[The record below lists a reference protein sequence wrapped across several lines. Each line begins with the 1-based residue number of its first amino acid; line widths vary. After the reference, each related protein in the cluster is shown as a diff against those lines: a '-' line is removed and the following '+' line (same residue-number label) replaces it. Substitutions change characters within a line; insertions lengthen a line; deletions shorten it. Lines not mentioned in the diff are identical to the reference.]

1 MRNYLETEFYE
12 LIKSDRD
19 YFDYIQE
26 TAPDGVW
33 FWNMENTDE
42 NWVNPRFWKVLGY
55 NPDEIPQGR
64 EAWKGIVHP
73 SDLKSMLSDCVNKI
87 KEKEPSFKKNIRCF
101 HKKGFIVHTQCQGKP
116 VYDNQEKIKRML
128 VSHFE
133 LTDLRETMEEL
144 KQNEERFELMI
155 NNSTD
160 IFVELSEEGEQ
171 KYISPVVEKYTGYKP
186 EELKLPF
193 TEVIHPDDVERIKK
207 HWEKVLEEP
216 DLIHRDEYRH
226 IHKTKGYVWMEATL
240 KSYLDNPNIQSVM
253 CSVREISER
262 KQTEKL
268 LKESEERY
276 KILGNSATEMLALEN
291 LNDIYKY
298 ITETLSNQY
307 PDAVCLF
314 VSVDENHYNT
324 RVVDI
329 KGLDHTLLKKI
340 MDISQYDVIGSEFN
354 LLPSHY
360 VKYKTGKLS
369 LFEGGL
375 AHFAATEF
383 STWAANAIEKL
394 LGINKIYAIGINKD
408 ENLYAILHFFTLG
421 NTDLTNRGYIESFI
435 KQAGIV
441 IDRKIMEQKLKESE
455 KRLSKANATKDK
467 FFSIIAHDLRHPFSH
482 LLGFSEMNLE
492 YIENKQYDKI
502 AETGRIIRESAEEGY
517 ILLNNL
523 LEWSQSEQGTVDFK
537 PARQNL
543 SERVRKV
550 TSLLANI
557 ASQKEVSIIQ
567 DFKQDLTFYA
577 DANMFETILR
587 NLVSNAI
594 KYTNNGGTVKIA
606 AEKQKDQLNVQISD
620 TGIGIQPQNLN
631 KLFKLED
638 NFTTNGTEGERGTG
652 LGLILCK
659 EFVKKHGGEIGVD
672 SKPGEGTTIWFT
684 IPYNH

>member
-1 MRNYLETEFYE
+1 MINYLKTELYE
-12 LIKSDRD
+12 LIKNDRD

-42 NWVNPRFWKVLGY
+42 NWMNPRFWKVLGY
-55 NPDEIPQGR
+55 NPDEIPQDN
-64 EAWKGIVHP
+64 EAWKKIVHP
-73 SDLKSMLSDCVNKI
+73 KDLKSMLKDCAYQI
-87 KEKEPSFKKNIRCF
+87 KQDERAIKRSIRCY
-101 HKKGFIVHTQCQGKP
+101 HKKGFIIWTKCQGKP
-116 VYDNQEKIKRML
+116 VFDENGKIKRML

-160 IFVELSEEGEQ
+160 IFVELSAEGEQ
-171 KYISPVVEKYTGYKP
+171 KYISPVVEKHTGYKP

-207 HWEKVLEEP
+207 NWQKVLEEP
-216 DLIHRDEYRH
+216 DRIHRDEYRH

-262 KQTEKL
+262 KNTEKL
-268 LKESEERY
+268 LKQSEERY
-276 KILGNSATEMLALEN
+276 KILSNSATEMLALED
-291 LNDIYKY
+291 LNEIYKY

-307 PDAVCLF
+307 PNTVCLF
-314 VSVDENHYNT
+314 VSVDEKHYNT

-329 KGLDHTLLKKI
+329 KGLDHTLLKKV
-340 MDISQYDVIGSEFN
+340 MNTCQYNLIGSEFN
-354 LLPSHY
+354 LLHSHY
-360 VKYKTGKLS
+360 VKYKSGKLA

-383 STWAANAIEKL
+383 PRWTSNSIEKL

-492 YIENKQYDKI
+492 YIENKEYDKVKD
-502 AETGRIIRESAEEGY
+502 TGKIIRESAEEGY

-567 DFKQDLTFYA
+567 DFKPNLTFYA

-594 KYTNNGGTVKIA
+594 KYTNHRGTIKIS
-606 AEKQKDQLNVQISD
+606 AEKQREHLNVQISD
-620 TGIGIQPQNLN
+620 TGVGIQPQNLN

-659 EFVKKHGGEIGVD
+659 EFVEKHGGKIGVD

-684 IPYNH
+684 LPYNH